1 MNEPGQQGGQVPG
14 QFSGQV
20 PGQFSVQV
28 SGQVPGQAAT
38 PLVDIL
44 ARGPVP
50 VPTLA
55 RWGAQL
61 ARELAGAHEVGR
73 VHGNV
78 RVGAVSVGFDGVAR
92 LSGYGEPQSVPV
104 AHPAPELA
112 HGGVPTPSADI
123 FALGALLYE
132 AGGGAEPRLMPLW
145 MAMGHA
151 DPAQR
156 PTASLVAERLG
167 RLEQKR
173 PRRRRK
179 ALVITG
185 VAVLAVLAV
194 LGGTWL
200 LARPHLPWLGQGH
213 SMADPRTTDPCSLVD
228 AKAMQKFGATRVY
241 PDLDVPAA
249 CNVQIW
255 PETGDVG
262 WLQVVLTEPYTD
274 DHDLATAQSQR
285 IGSMTVYQA
294 NPPSSGACKRIIE
307 LPDRFRVGLVVTGST
322 TTTLD
327 PCATVDAAVQDTVR
341 LLNVPGR
348 PHRNLAGPPNS
359 LIWVDACTLGDAA
372 ALQGVPGLNVS
383 RRERQEGGWYCEW
396 GNDPVLADPPS
407 VDIYVSGR
415 RPLTGQTQTIGGRA
429 ATVTPAQ
436 AGCTVT
442 LAQRSFQG
450 VFDEPRTEA
459 LIVQVYAKTTSSD
472 ALCASATAI
481 AGAAAAKL
489 PPPG

>member
-1 MNEPGQQGGQVPG
+1 MNEPGQQAGQAPGQFPGQLPGQVPG
-14 QFSGQV
+14 QLPGQV
-20 PGQFSVQV
+20 S
-28 SGQVPGQAAT
+28 T

-44 ARGPVP
+44 ARGPVS
-50 VPTLA
+50 VGALA

-78 RVGAVSVGFDGVAR
+78 RAGAVSVGLDGVAR
-92 LSGYGEPQSVPV
+92 LSGYGEPQPGPV

-112 HGGVPTPSADI
+112 HGGMPTSAADI

-132 AGGGAEPRLMPLW
+132 AGGGGEPRLMPLW
-145 MAMGHA
+145 VAMGHA

-156 PTASLVAERLG
+156 PTASRVAERLG
-167 RLEQKR
+167 SLDERR
-173 PRRRRK
+173 PRPRRK

-185 VAVLAVLAV
+185 VAVVALLAA

-200 LARPHLPWLGQGH
+200 VARHYLPWLGQSH
-213 SMADPRTTDPCSLVD
+213 SLADPRTTDPCSLVD

-249 CNVQIW
+249 CNLQIW

-274 DHDLATAQSQR
+274 DHDLKTAQSQQ
-285 IGSMTVYQA
+285 IGTLTVYQA
-294 NPPSSGACKRIIE
+294 NPPSTVSCKRIIE
-307 LPDRFRVGLVVTGST
+307 LPDRFRVGLLVSGST
-322 TTTLD
+322 TTRLD
-327 PCATVDAAVQDTVR
+327 PCEAVDAAVQDAVR
-341 LLNVPGR
+341 LLNAPNR
-348 PHRNLAGPPNS
+348 PRRNLAGPPNS

-372 ALQGVPGLNVS
+372 ALQRVPGLNVGL
-383 RRERQEGGWYCEW
+383 RERQEGGWYCEW

-436 AGCTVT
+436 TGCTVM
-442 LAQRSFQG
+442 LAQRPFQG
-450 VFDEPRTEA
+450 VFDEPRTEV
-459 LIVQVYAKTTSSD
+459 LVVQVYAKTTSSD
-472 ALCASATAI
+472 ALCTSATAI
-481 AGAAAAKL
+481 AEAAATKL